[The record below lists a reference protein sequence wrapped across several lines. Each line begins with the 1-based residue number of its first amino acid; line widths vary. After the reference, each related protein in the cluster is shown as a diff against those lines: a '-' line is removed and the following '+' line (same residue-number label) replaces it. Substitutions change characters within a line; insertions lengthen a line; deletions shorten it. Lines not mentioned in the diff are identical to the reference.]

1 MRAEAEA
8 AAGSTR
14 AAGKATSSL
23 GALAYADCVW
33 RTRSNSSGDAGLEAR
48 RLANGY
54 ARLRMYDESF
64 KALATLD
71 PDALTPDAQAS
82 VHWQR
87 GANHYQLGEL
97 DDAHRHLLL
106 AIESGRLPLHMQAQ
120 VWSSLMLVDFE
131 RGAFAE
137 AAAHGEQ
144 SRADY
149 FAAKCTSKDA
159 QLIAKLDMQH
169 AKYLSRTDREKAL
182 HYARSAVAKAAAG
195 TLDPA
200 DREWL
205 ALLEAGPAPASI
217 PPLRRPW
224 LEDPPAPVSEAE
236 VLRHVT
242 WTATYRKLILP
253 PPEVLRTSADPT
265 DLSQYWVTV
274 GQTVHTPPNV
284 EALKL
289 RLPKPTVP
297 PPAVDEANGNEF
309 DRAAP
314 ALDTES

>member
-8 AAGSTR
+8 AAKGTR

-23 GALAYADCVW
+23 GALAYSDCVW

-54 ARLRMYDESF
+54 ARLRTYDESF

-71 PDALTPDAQAS
+71 PDALTPDAQVF

-87 GANHYQLGEL
+87 GANYYQLGEL

-106 AIESGRLPLHMQAQ
+106 AIESGRLPLHLRAQ

-137 AAAHGEQ
+137 AAAHGER

-169 AKYLSRTDREKAL
+169 AKYLSHADREKAL

-200 DREWL
+200 DLEWL

-217 PPLRRPW
+217 RPLQRPW
-224 LEDPPAPVSEAE
+224 LEGPPAPVSEAE
-236 VLRHVT
+236 VLRHVI
-242 WTATYRKLILP
+242 WIATYRKLIPP
-253 PPEVLRTSADPT
+253 PPEVLRASADPD
-265 DLSQYWVTV
+265 DLSPYWDS
-274 GQTVHTPPNV
+274 GQTVHRPPSI

-297 PPAVDEANGNEF
+297 PPAIDDAET
-309 DRAAP
+309 P
-314 ALDTES
+314 